1 MFFFEK
7 DLTFEIIG
15 VYKIS
20 RDKNIHES
28 YQRQY
33 SSLSIRLM
41 GNSDFV
47 FGDKT
52 YAVSGND
59 VLYLPYVSHYKQ
71 MTENETIISIHFITY
86 NSPPTNMEVYRFE
99 EIDEI
104 KGLFSEI
111 YNTWTSKEQGYKYL
125 CTSLFYKLIYLI
137 NLASDESSTTN
148 SIFLRIK
155 PACDY
160 IHQNYKKEVIS
171 VAELAKKVYM
181 SEPAFRKNF
190 KKVYL
195 VSPNKYIRL
204 LRLENASKL
213 LQTTNSSISEIAALS
228 GFDDTKYFS
237 KQFHKRYGLSPKDYK
252 LKYNKPK

>member
-1 MFFFEK
+1 MFFFEN
-7 DLTFEIIG
+7 DLTFELIG

-41 GNSDFV
+41 GNADFV

-52 YAVSGND
+52 YAVSSND
-59 VLYLPYVSHYKQ
+59 VLYLPYVSHYMQ
-71 MTENETIISIHFITY
+71 TTENETIISIHFITY

-99 EIDEI
+99 DIDEI
-104 KGLFSEI
+104 KSLFLKINDIWS
-111 YNTWTSKEQGYKYL
+111 SKEQGYKYK
-125 CTSLFYKLIYLI
+125 CTAIFYELIYL
-137 NLASDESSTTN
+137 LSLKSDETSSTN
-148 SIFLRIK
+148 SIFIRIK

-160 IHQNYKKEVIS
+160 IHQNYKKESLSIT
-171 VAELAKKVYM
+171 ELAKMVYM
-181 SEPAFRKNF
+181 SEAAFRKNF

-213 LQTTNSSISEIAALS
+213 LQTSDLPISEIALQS
-228 GFDDTKYFS
+228 GFVDIKYFS
-237 KQFHKRYGLSPKDYK
+237 KQFHKRYGESPKAYQTRYK
-252 LKYNKPK
+252 S

>member
-1 MFFFEK
+1 MFFSEN
-7 DLTFEIIG
+7 DLTFELIG

-41 GNSDFV
+41 GNADFV
-47 FGDKT
+47 FGDRT

-71 MTENETIISIHFITY
+71 TTENETIISIHFITY

-99 EIDEI
+99 DIEEI
-104 KGLFSEI
+104 KNLFLKINDIWS
-111 YNTWTSKEQGYKYL
+111 SKKQGYKYK
-125 CTSLFYKLIYLI
+125 CTALFYELIYL
-137 NLASDESSTTN
+137 LALKDEETSNTN
-148 SIFLRIK
+148 SIYLRIK

-160 IHQNYKKEVIS
+160 IHQNYKKDAIPITD
-171 VAELAKKVYM
+171 LAKMVHM
-181 SEPAFRKNF
+181 SEASFRKNF

-204 LRLENASKL
+204 LRLETASKL
-213 LQTTNSSISEIAALS
+213 LQTSDFPISEIALLS
-228 GFDDTKYFS
+228 GFTDTKYFS
-237 KQFHKRYGLSPKDYK
+237 KQFHKRYGESPKDYQTRYK
-252 LKYNKPK
+252 N